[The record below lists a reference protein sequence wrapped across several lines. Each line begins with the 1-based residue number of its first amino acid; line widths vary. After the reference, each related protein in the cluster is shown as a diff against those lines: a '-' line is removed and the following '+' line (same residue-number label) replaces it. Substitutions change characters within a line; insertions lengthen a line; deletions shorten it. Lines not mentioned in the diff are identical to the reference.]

1 MTSLLDIAPVSVTAD
16 IRGAKHPVPG
26 VQAEGIV
33 YLLRRFP
40 LIGAVLA
47 NRSMR
52 DMTADVIMGM
62 APEVIDA
69 VLATGMGHPD
79 SPEHEK
85 AMGNLA
91 LDEKLEVLE
100 KIFEATMPRGVGP
113 FVETLNRLGAKAA
126 GSGWAQD
133 TKSPEQS
140 NSS

>member
-1 MTSLLDIAPVSVTAD
+1 MTSLLDIAPISVTVD
-16 IRGAKHPVPG
+16 IRGTEHPVPG

-40 LIGAVLA
+40 VIGAVMA
-47 NRSMR
+47 NKEMR
-52 DMTADVIMGM
+52 DMTASVIMGM

-69 VLATGMGHPD
+69 VLAAGMGHPD

-85 AMGNLA
+85 SLGNLA

-126 GSGWAQD
+126 ASGWAQD
-133 TKSPEQS
+133 TKSPAQS